1 MMVIVMIVSIVYL
14 EHRSFMVIYGH
25 IMPYLVISLIISLK
39 NHESP
44 CNLVFFW
51 VSTKSHTQKRQAKLS
66 SVDVTSWQLKNPNP
80 AAVSDGAGVGSPEKL
95 WSCG

>member
-44 CNLVFFW
+44 CNLVFFGFPP
-51 VSTKSHTQKRQAKLS
+51 KAIPKNDKRSEALWMS
-66 SVDVTSWQLKNPNP
+66 RP
-80 AAVSDGAGVGSPEKL
+80 GS
-95 WSCG
+95 